1 MTDLEVGLRM
11 SFGKW
16 RLVSDSTKAMATS
29 REGNRIS
36 QSEMMAEQILI
47 DSVHI
52 SRDTLDS
59 LK

>member
-11 SFGKW
+11 SFAKW